1 MLSLEKNR
9 LPFFKRMTSIKFER
23 GLYTPEVTNLG
34 IWYQYRSLPLSLLP
48 HRLWW
53 EGVDV
58 CWRQASG
65 EAPGLVS
72 MVASAEEAGSQT
84 TFRVSHPLLVSHS
97 PQAKPPSTSTSGYE
111 TCPVFLSERLQGRR
125 RKPHVAQPSPLPSSP
140 SSPSTNCSLGLGLT
154 RGKPHP
160 IHSAARPCA
169 WGAPGRTCSLARGN
183 SGTKKGRSHQTRVS
197 HL

>member
-9 LPFFKRMTSIKFER
+9 LPFFKRMTSIKLER
-23 GLYTPEVTNLG
+23 GLYTPEVMNLVS
-34 IWYQYRSLPLSLLP
+34 IPKSALSLLP
-48 HRLWW
+48 HWLWW

-58 CWRQASG
+58 CWRRASG

-84 TFRVSHPLLVSHS
+84 TFRVSRPLLVSHS

-140 SSPSTNCSLGLGLT
+140 SAPSTNCSLGLGLT
-154 RGKPHP
+154 PAGSHILSTRQPGPEP
-160 IHSAARPCA
+160 G
-169 WGAPGRTCSLARGN
+169 GAPGRTCSLAQGN
-183 SGTKKGRSHQTRVS
+183 SGTN
-197 HL
+197 